1 MLCQNCQKNAA
12 TVHVTE
18 LLETDTDEPEVRE
31 EQLCEICAQSKD
43 LPHAPVGKKSVTDIL
58 KLLQFSAQ
66 QGGVRRKPA
75 PSCPNC
81 GMTWEEFRKRG
92 RFGCPEDYEVF
103 KKPLQDLLQRMHGS
117 LEHVGRVPGV
127 SPEQVARK
135 QLISDLGRKLDS
147 AVRDEDYE
155 EAARIRDEL
164 KSLSAE
170 AQGSS

>member
-1 MLCQNCQKNAA
+1 MLCQNCQKNVA

-18 LLETDTDEPEVRE
+18 LLEAGTEEPEVRE

-43 LPHAPVGKKSVTDIL
+43 LPHAPVAKKSVTDIL

-66 QGGVRRKPA
+66 QSTARRRTAPA
-75 PSCPNC
+75 CPNC

-127 SPEQVARK
+127 SPDQLEKK
-135 QLISDLGRKLDS
+135 QRLSELGRQLDS

-155 EAARIRDEL
+155 AAARIRDEI
-164 KSLSAE
+164 KSLTAE